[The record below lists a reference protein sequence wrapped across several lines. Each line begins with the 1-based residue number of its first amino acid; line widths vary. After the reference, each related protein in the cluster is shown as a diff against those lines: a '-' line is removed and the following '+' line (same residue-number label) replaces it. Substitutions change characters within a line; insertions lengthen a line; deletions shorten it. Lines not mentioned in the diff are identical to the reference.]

1 MSLRSS
7 RDFQGFFAIDIFS
20 LEVEAVL
27 TLTVVFILKKNSD
40 LMPNDTQILR
50 LFFQENN
57 LATLFNFDEIQ

>member
-40 LMPNDTQILR
+40 LTQILR